1 MPLVAIVGRPNVGKS
16 TLFNRLTEAKE
27 AIVHDEPGVTRDRI
41 YGHVEWNGVVF
52 SIMDTGGYVP
62 NSSDR
67 FEAAIREQ
75 VEIAT
80 EEADLLLFV
89 VDVDTGITDLDQ
101 ELALM
106 IRKTNKPTIV
116 LVNKADNQSR
126 RWEASV
132 FYQLGLKELYPVSAI
147 NGSGTGELL
156 DGIVERLPSPPP
168 EAEEDNRPHIAF
180 IGRPNVGKSSIT
192 NALLNKSRSIVTE
205 ISGTTRDALDAVLK
219 YHGED
224 VILVDTA
231 GLRKRARVTENVE
244 FYANLRTERAIR
256 NCDVAVL
263 LIDATQGV
271 ESQDIKVLKQAESMS
286 KGLVLAVNK
295 WDLIEKDSN
304 TAKEF
309 IASIKE
315 RLKTLDYIPIITVS
329 ALTKQR
335 VYKLLDTALA
345 VHKRRGFRVPTSKL
359 NDVLRAAVE
368 RTAPPTYRNQYV
380 KINYA
385 TQVRENPPVF
395 AFFCNHPKG
404 IKESYQRYLEKRL
417 REAFDFEGVP
427 ITLSFKAKSKQN
439 R

>member
-80 EEADLLLFV
+80 QEADLLLFV
-89 VDVDTGITDLDQ
+89 VDVDTGITDLDH

-126 RWEASV
+126 RWESSV
-132 FYQLGLKELYPVSAI
+132 FYQLGLEELYPVSAI

-156 DGIVERLPSPPP
+156 DGIVERLPSPPA
-168 EAEEDNRPHIAF
+168 EVEEDNRPHIAF
-180 IGRPNVGKSSIT
+180 IGRPNVGKSSIS
-192 NALLNKSRSIVTE
+192 NALLNQSRSIVTE

-219 YHGED
+219 YHGEE
-224 VILVDTA
+224 VVLVDTA

-271 ESQDIKVLKQAESMS
+271 ESQDIKVLKQAESMN

-309 IASIKE
+309 MASIKE
-315 RLKTLDYIPIITVS
+315 RLKTLNYIPIITVS

-335 VYKLLDTALA
+335 VYKLLDTALE

-359 NDVLRAAVE
+359 NDLLRAAVE

-417 REAFDFEGVP
+417 RETFDFEGVP